1 MAAFKDDHGVVKV
14 TAQSAIAMQV
24 QLGEFPPPLVRRWG
38 CLPEGTTMPI
48 LFARLFP
55 LPAVLRRCALPL
67 VAALVLP
74 FALSVAVP
82 AQDTDPVIARVNGT
96 EIRAS
101 DLAVAEEEVGSNLQ
115 NLSPED
121 KRERLIS
128 YLADTIL
135 VARAAELKKIQDA
148 PEFKRRLS
156 FLRNKT
162 LMEVMLQQEAK
173 ASATDEALHKVYDD
187 AAKQLAGQ
195 KEVHARHILVKTE
208 EEAKAILEELK
219 KGADFAELAKQKS
232 EDSSK
237 TDGGDLGYFTQDQ
250 MVPEFAAAAFKLE
263 QGQLSDPVK
272 TQFGWHIIKV
282 EDKRDRQI
290 PPYEKVK
297 DQIETFVMRRTQA
310 EILAKLRQGA
320 TIERL
325 DKPATPPAPPAPPAK
340 Q

>member
-1 MAAFKDDHGVVKV
+1 
-14 TAQSAIAMQV
+14 
-24 QLGEFPPPLVRRWG
+24 
-38 CLPEGTTMPI
+38 MPT
-48 LFARLFP
+48 LFARL
-55 LPAVLRRCALPL
+55 LPPPAAMRRWALPL
-67 VAALVLP
+67 LAAMIVTLP
-74 FALSVAVP
+74 FAFSVSAP
-82 AQDTDPVIARVNGT
+82 AEESDPVIARVNGT
-96 EIRAS
+96 EIKAS
-101 DLAVAEEEVGSNLQ
+101 DLAVAEEEIGSNLQ

-121 KRERLIS
+121 RRERLIG

-135 VARAAELKKIQDA
+135 AARAAELKKIPDTDD
-148 PEFKRRLS
+148 FKRRLT

-162 LMEVMLQQEAK
+162 LMETLLQNEAK

-187 AAKQLAGQ
+187 AAKQFAGQ
-195 KEVHARHILVKTE
+195 KEVRARHILVKTE

-219 KGADFAELAKQKS
+219 KGADFAELAKAKS

-250 MVPEFAAAAFKLE
+250 MVPEFATVAFKLE
-263 QGQLSDPVK
+263 KGQLSDPVK

-290 PPYEKVK
+290 PPFDKVK
-297 DQIETFVMRRTQA
+297 DQIETFVMRRTQT

-325 DKPATPPAPPAPPAK
+325 DQPAAPPVPPAPPAK
-340 Q
+340 

>member
-1 MAAFKDDHGVVKV
+1 
-14 TAQSAIAMQV
+14 
-24 QLGEFPPPLVRRWG
+24 
-38 CLPEGTTMPI
+38 MPT
-48 LFARLFP
+48 LFARL
-55 LPAVLRRCALPL
+55 LPPPAAMRRWALPL
-67 VAALVLP
+67 LAAMIVTLP
-74 FALSVAVP
+74 FAFSVSAP
-82 AQDTDPVIARVNGT
+82 AEESDPVIARVNGT
-96 EIRAS
+96 EIKAS
-101 DLAVAEEEVGSNLQ
+101 DLAVAEEEIGSNLQ

-121 KRERLIS
+121 RRERLIG

-135 VARAAELKKIQDA
+135 AARAAELKKIPDTDD
-148 PEFKRRLS
+148 FKRRLT

-162 LMEVMLQQEAK
+162 LMETLLQNEAK

-187 AAKQLAGQ
+187 AAKQFAGQ
-195 KEVHARHILVKTE
+195 KEVRARHILVKTE

-219 KGADFAELAKQKS
+219 KGADFAELAKAKS

-250 MVPEFAAAAFKLE
+250 MVPEFATVAFKLE
-263 QGQLSDPVK
+263 KGQLSEPVK

-290 PPYEKVK
+290 PPFDKVK
-297 DQIETFVMRRTQA
+297 DQIETFVMRRTQT

-325 DKPATPPAPPAPPAK
+325 DQPAAPPTPPASPPK
-340 Q
+340 